1 MSRKRTLLNEAERV
15 AAPPKR
21 KEFRCP
27 VCNYGVADVFV
38 KNGML
43 VAECH
48 ACCTMVKR
56 VIANEISGPG
66 Q

>member
-38 KNGML
+38 ENGML

-48 ACCTMVKR
+48 TKVKR
-56 VIANEISGPG
+56 TVVESETSDTGK
-66 Q
+66 

>member
-27 VCNYGVADVFV
+27 VCNYGVADVRV
-38 KNGML
+38 ENGINSETHKTAG
-43 VAECH
+43 V
-48 ACCTMVKR
+48 
-56 VIANEISGPG
+56 
-66 Q
+66 